1 MTEKYTRTASHDLL
15 QGLVDLGIEYLFC
28 NLGTDHAPLIE
39 EMAHWRAQGK
49 SFPQLILCPHEN
61 TAVHMAGGY
70 AVATG
75 RGQAVLVHVDA
86 GTANAAMGLHN
97 LCRTRIPVLLIAG
110 RAPATT
116 FDNVTGG
123 RDTYVHFIQE
133 PFDQASVV
141 RPYVKWEYNLAWPS
155 MAHEVISRAGAVMQ
169 SDPTGPVYLTL
180 PREVLAAPVDAES
193 LGAYGHQNHLP
204 VKAQGADADAIQAI
218 ARQLMASENPMLVS
232 AYAGRNHEAPA
243 LIEKLAELCGMRVC
257 EFNSIYLNI
266 RRDSPYFAGYHPGA
280 FTEQADFGLM
290 VDVDVPWIPKT
301 TRVNPNAYWAQMD
314 VDAIKR
320 DIPMWGFAL
329 NARLEGDS
337 VKLLTQLIAA
347 IEQNATP
354 EFRFKA
360 QQRGQVLKAEHAKN
374 KQRAAKMAQ
383 EPGTL
388 NAINPHFLCAALGQ
402 HIHLEDVV
410 LNEAI
415 RNTMAVFEQIPRE
428 LPGSLMGLSGGGL
441 GFSAGTALGMKLAQA
456 SSNALSNAQ
465 GRVIHFVGDGSFY
478 FSNPSAVY
486 AVARQYNLPILTVL
500 LDNGGW
506 SAVKES
512 TLRMYPLG
520 EAKNT
525 NQFASD
531 LGYCTDFAAIAEAA
545 GAHGERLVDPT
556 QVSASIARCLAALD
570 AGQSA
575 LLHVRITPL

>member
-1 MTEKYTRTASHDLL
+1 MTPSSDYTRTASHDLL

-39 EMAHWRAQGK
+39 EMAHWRSQGRA
-49 SFPQLILCPHEN
+49 FPQLILCPHEN

-110 RAPATT
+110 RAPMST
-116 FDNVTGG
+116 FDNATGG

-155 MAHEVISRAGAVMQ
+155 MAHEVVSRAGAVMQ

-193 LGAYGHQNHLP
+193 IGAYGHQNHMP
-204 VKAQGADADAIQAI
+204 VKAQGADLETIQAI
-218 ARQLMASENPMLVS
+218 AVQLMASDNPMLVT

-243 LIEKLAELCGMRVC
+243 LIERLAELCGMRVC
-257 EFNSIYLNI
+257 EFNSVYLNI
-266 RRDSPYFAGYHPGA
+266 RRNSPYFAGYNPAA
-280 FTEQADFGLM
+280 FTAQADFGLM

-301 TRVNPNAYWAQMD
+301 TRVNPDAFWAQMD

-320 DIPMWGFAL
+320 DIPMWGFPL
-329 NARLEGDS
+329 NARVEGNS
-337 VKLLTQLIAA
+337 VKLLKQLISV
-347 IEQNATP
+347 IENIATP
-354 EFRFKA
+354 EFKRKA
-360 QQRGQVLKAEHAKN
+360 QERGQTFLAEQEKN
-374 KQRAAKMAQ
+374 KQRVAALAHNPGKM
-383 EPGTL
+383 
-388 NAINPHFLCAALGQ
+388 NAINPHFLCAAFGQ
-402 HIHLEDVV
+402 LLDSKDVV

-428 LPGSLMGLSGGGL
+428 VPGSLMGLSGGGL
-441 GFSAGTALGMKLAQA
+441 GFSAGTALGMKLAQ
-456 SSNALSNAQ
+456 SEN
-465 GRVIHFVGDGSFY
+465 RVIHFVGDGSFY

-525 NQFASD
+525 DQFASD
-531 LGYCTDFAAIAEAA
+531 LGYGTDFAAIAEAA
-545 GAHGERLVDPT
+545 GAHGERLADPAE
-556 QVSASIARCLAALD
+556 VKASIKRCLAALD
-570 AGQSA
+570 SGQSA

>member
-1 MTEKYTRTASHDLL
+1 MSKEYMRTASSDLL

-39 EMAHWRAQGK
+39 EMAHWREQGRA
-49 SFPQLILCPHEN
+49 FPKLILCPHEN

-110 RAPATT
+110 RAPMTT
-116 FDNVTGG
+116 FDDVTGG

-155 MAHEVISRAGAVMQ
+155 MAHEVVSRAGAVMQ

-180 PREVLAAPVDAES
+180 PREVLAAPVDAAS
-193 LGAYGHQNHLP
+193 VGAYGHQNHLP
-204 VKAQGADADAIQAI
+204 VRAQGADPSAVRAI
-218 ARQLMASENPMLVS
+218 AEQLMRSDNPMLVT
-232 AYAGRNHEAPA
+232 AYAGRNREAPA
-243 LIEKLAELCGMRVC
+243 LIEKLAVLCGMRVC
-257 EFNSIYLNI
+257 EFNTIYMNI
-266 RRDSPYFAGYHPGA
+266 RRDSPYFGGYNPAA

-301 TRVNPNAYWAQMD
+301 TRVNPNAYWAQLD

-320 DIPMWGFAL
+320 DIPMWGFPL
-329 NARLEGDS
+329 NARIEGDS
-337 VKLLTQLIAA
+337 VRLIAQLIEI
-347 IEQNATP
+347 IESSATP
-354 EFRFKA
+354 EFKTKA
-360 QQRGQVLKAEHAKN
+360 AARGLALKTAHAQNRQK
-374 KQRAAKMAQ
+374 AASLAQ
-383 EPGTL
+383 AKGVV
-388 NAINPHFLCAALGQ
+388 NAINPHYLCAMMGQ
-402 HIHLEDVV
+402 KIDLHDVV

-428 LPGSLMGLSGGGL
+428 VPGSLMGLSGGGL
-441 GFSAGTALGMKLAQA
+441 GFSAGTALGIKLAQA
-456 SSNALSNAQ
+456 DN
-465 GRVIHFVGDGSFY
+465 RVIHFVGDGSFY
-478 FSNPSAVY
+478 FSNPSSVY
-486 AVARQYNLPILTVL
+486 SVANQYGLPILTVL

-512 TLRMYPLG
+512 TLRMYPQG
-520 EAKNT
+520 EAKST

-531 LGYCTDFAAIAEAA
+531 LGYATDFAAIAEAA
-545 GAHGERLVDPT
+545 GAHGERLTDPE
-556 QVSASIARCLAALD
+556 QVEAAIERCLAALD
-570 AGQSA
+570 AGRSA

>member
-1 MTEKYTRTASHDLL
+1 MSQEYIRTASHDLL

-39 EMAHWRAQGK
+39 EMAHWREQGRA
-49 SFPQLILCPHEN
+49 FPKLILCPHEN

-110 RAPATT
+110 RAPMST
-116 FDNVTGG
+116 FDGATGG

-155 MAHEVISRAGAVMQ
+155 MAHEVVSRAGAVMQ

-180 PREVLAAPVDAES
+180 PREVLAAPVDVAS

-204 VKAQGADADAIQAI
+204 VKAQGADATAVRAI
-218 ARQLMASENPMLVS
+218 AEQLMRSENPMLVT

-243 LIEKLAELCGMRVC
+243 LIEKLAILCGMRVC
-257 EFNSIYLNI
+257 EFNTIYMNI
-266 RRDSPYFAGYHPGA
+266 RRDSPYFGGYNPAA

-301 TRVNPNAYWAQMD
+301 TRVNPNAYWAQLD

-320 DIPMWGFAL
+320 DIPMWGFPL
-329 NARLEGDS
+329 NARIEGDS
-337 VKLLTQLIAA
+337 VRLITQLIEI
-347 IEQNATP
+347 IEAHATP
-354 EFRFKA
+354 EFKTKA
-360 QQRGQVLKAEHAKN
+360 AARGLALQAVHAQN
-374 KQRAAKMAQ
+374 RHRAATLVQ
-383 EPGTL
+383 VPGVV
-388 NAINPHFLCAALGQ
+388 NAINPHYLCAAIGQ
-402 HIHLEDVV
+402 QIDLHDVV

-428 LPGSLMGLSGGGL
+428 VPGSLMGLSGGGL
-441 GFSAGTALGMKLAQA
+441 GFSAGTALGIKLAQGK
-456 SSNALSNAQ
+456 N
-465 GRVIHFVGDGSFY
+465 RVIHFVGDGSFY
-478 FSNPSAVY
+478 FSNPSSVY
-486 AVARQYNLPILTVL
+486 AVANQYGLPILTVL

-512 TLRMYPLG
+512 TLRMYPQG
-520 EAKNT
+520 EAKST
-525 NQFASD
+525 NQFASE
-531 LGYCTDFAAIAEAA
+531 LGYTTDFAAIAEAA
-545 GAHGERLVDPT
+545 GAHGESLVVPA
-556 QVSASIARCLAALD
+556 QVEAAIARCLAALD
-570 AGQSA
+570 SGRSA

>member
-1 MTEKYTRTASHDLL
+1 MTPSSNYTRTASHDLL

-39 EMAHWRAQGK
+39 EMAHWRSQGRA
-49 SFPQLILCPHEN
+49 FPQLILCPHEN

-110 RAPATT
+110 RAPMST
-116 FDNVTGG
+116 FDNATGG

-155 MAHEVISRAGAVMQ
+155 MAHEVVSRAGAVMQ

-193 LGAYGHQNHLP
+193 IGAYGHQNHMP
-204 VKAQGADADAIQAI
+204 VKAQGADLETIQAI
-218 ARQLMASENPMLVS
+218 AVQLMASDNPMLVT

-243 LIEKLAELCGMRVC
+243 LIERLAELCGMRVC

-266 RRDSPYFAGYHPGA
+266 RRNSPYFAGYNPAA
-280 FTEQADFGLM
+280 FTSQADFGLM

-301 TRVNPNAYWAQMD
+301 TRVNPDAYWAQMD

-320 DIPMWGFAL
+320 DIPMWGFPL
-329 NARLEGDS
+329 NARVEGDS
-337 VKLLTQLIAA
+337 VKLLKQLIAV
-347 IEQNATP
+347 IENIATP
-354 EFRFKA
+354 EFKRKA
-360 QQRGQVLKAEHAKN
+360 QERGQTFLAEQEKN
-374 KQRAAKMAQ
+374 KQRVAALAHD
-383 EPGTL
+383 PGKV
-388 NAINPHFLCAALGQ
+388 NAINPHFLCAAFGQ
-402 HIHLEDVV
+402 LIDSKDVV

-428 LPGSLMGLSGGGL
+428 VPGSLMGLSGGGL
-441 GFSAGTALGMKLAQA
+441 GFSAGTALGMKLAQ
-456 SSNALSNAQ
+456 SEN
-465 GRVIHFVGDGSFY
+465 RVIHFVGDGSFY

-525 NQFASD
+525 DQFASD
-531 LGYCTDFAAIAEAA
+531 LGYGTDFAAIAEAA
-545 GAHGERLVDPT
+545 GAHGERLVDPAEVT
-556 QVSASIARCLAALD
+556 ASIKRCLAALD
-570 AGQSA
+570 SGQSA

>member
-1 MTEKYTRTASHDLL
+1 MSQPYIRTASHDLL

-39 EMAHWRAQGK
+39 EMAHWREQGRA
-49 SFPQLILCPHEN
+49 FPKLILCPHEN

-110 RAPATT
+110 RAPMST
-116 FDNVTGG
+116 FDDSTGG

-155 MAHEVISRAGAVMQ
+155 MAHEVVSRAGAVMQ
-169 SDPTGPVYLTL
+169 SDPPGPVYLTL
-180 PREVLAAPVDAES
+180 PREVLAAPVDAS
-193 LGAYGHQNHLP
+193 SVGAYGHQNHLP
-204 VKAQGADADAIQAI
+204 VKAQGADAQAVRAI
-218 ARQLMASENPMLVS
+218 AEQLMRSDNPMLVT
-232 AYAGRNHEAPA
+232 AYAGRNREAPA
-243 LIEKLAELCGMRVC
+243 LIEKLAALCGMRVC
-257 EFNSIYLNI
+257 EFNTIYLNI
-266 RRDSPYFAGYHPGA
+266 RRDSPYFGGYNPAA

-301 TRVNPNAYWAQMD
+301 TRVNPNAFWAQLD

-329 NARLEGDS
+329 NARIEGDS
-337 VKLLTQLIAA
+337 VRLLTQLIEVIESSATPAFKTKAA
-347 IEQNATP
+347 ARGLALKTAHEQN
-354 EFRFKA
+354 R
-360 QQRGQVLKAEHAKN
+360 
-374 KQRAAKMAQ
+374 QRAVSLAQ
-383 EPGTL
+383 SRGVV
-388 NAINPHFLCAALGQ
+388 NAINPHYLCAAIGQ
-402 HIHLEDVV
+402 KIDLHDVV

-428 LPGSLMGLSGGGL
+428 VPGSLMGLSGGGL
-441 GFSAGTALGMKLAQA
+441 GFSAGTALGIKLAQA
-456 SSNALSNAQ
+456 Q
-465 GRVIHFVGDGSFY
+465 QRVIHFVGDGSFY
-478 FSNPSAVY
+478 FSNPSSVY
-486 AVARQYNLPILTVL
+486 AVAKQYGLPILTVL

-512 TLRMYPLG
+512 TLRMYPQG
-520 EAKNT
+520 EAKST

-531 LGYCTDFAAIAEAA
+531 LGYSTDFAAIAEAA
-545 GAHGERLVDPT
+545 GAHGERLVDPE
-556 QVSASIARCLAALD
+556 QVEAAIERCLTALD
-570 AGQSA
+570 AGKSA

>member
-1 MTEKYTRTASHDLL
+1 MSQPYTRTASNDLL

-39 EMAHWRAQGK
+39 EMAHWREQGRA
-49 SFPQLILCPHEN
+49 FPKLILCPHEN

-110 RAPATT
+110 RAPMST
-116 FDNVTGG
+116 FDGVTGG

-155 MAHEVISRAGAVMQ
+155 MAHEVVSRAGAVMQ

-180 PREVLAAPVDAES
+180 PREVLAAPVDAAS
-193 LGAYGHQNHLP
+193 VGAYGHQNHLP
-204 VKAQGADADAIQAI
+204 VKAQGADASAVRAI
-218 ARQLMASENPMLVS
+218 AEQLMRSDNPMLVT
-232 AYAGRNHEAPA
+232 AYAGRNREAPA
-243 LIEKLAELCGMRVC
+243 LIEKLAVLCGMRVC
-257 EFNSIYLNI
+257 EFNTIYMNI
-266 RRDSPYFAGYHPGA
+266 RRDSPYFAGYNPAA

-301 TRVNPNAYWAQMD
+301 TRVNPNAYWAQLD

-320 DIPMWGFAL
+320 DIPMWGFPL
-329 NARLEGDS
+329 NARIEGDS
-337 VKLLTQLIAA
+337 ARLIAQLIEI
-347 IEQNATP
+347 IESSATP
-354 EFRFKA
+354 EFKTKAAARGLAFKTAHA
-360 QQRGQVLKAEHAKN
+360 QNRQKAASLAQAK
-374 KQRAAKMAQ
+374 
-383 EPGTL
+383 GVV
-388 NAINPHFLCAALGQ
+388 NAINPHYLCAVMGQ
-402 HIHLEDVV
+402 KIDLHDVV

-428 LPGSLMGLSGGGL
+428 VPGSLMGLSGGGL
-441 GFSAGTALGMKLAQA
+441 GFSAGTALGIKLAQA
-456 SSNALSNAQ
+456 DN
-465 GRVIHFVGDGSFY
+465 RVIHFVGDGSFY
-478 FSNPSAVY
+478 FSNPSSVY
-486 AVARQYNLPILTVL
+486 AVANQYGLPILTVI

-512 TLRMYPLG
+512 TLRMYPQG
-520 EAKNT
+520 EAKST

-531 LGYCTDFAAIAEAA
+531 LGYSTDFAAIAEAA
-545 GAHGERLVDPT
+545 GAHGERLTDPE
-556 QVSASIARCLAALD
+556 QVEAAIERCLAALD
-570 AGQSA
+570 AGRSA

>member
-1 MTEKYTRTASHDLL
+1 MSKEYIRTASHDLL
-15 QGLVDLGIEYLFC
+15 QGLIDLGIEYLFC

-39 EMAHWRAQGK
+39 EMAHWREQGRA
-49 SFPQLILCPHEN
+49 FPMLILCPHEN

-110 RAPATT
+110 RAPMTT

-155 MAHEVISRAGAVMQ
+155 MAHEVVSRAGAVMQ

-180 PREVLAAPVDAES
+180 PREVLAAPVDAAS
-193 LGAYGHQNHLP
+193 VGAYGHQNNLP
-204 VKAQGADADAIQAI
+204 VKAQGADASAVRAI
-218 ARQLMASENPMLVS
+218 AEQLMRSDNPMLVT
-232 AYAGRNHEAPA
+232 AYAGRNREAPA
-243 LIEKLAELCGMRVC
+243 LIEKLAVLCGMRVC
-257 EFNSIYLNI
+257 EFNTIYMNI
-266 RRDSPYFAGYHPGA
+266 RRDSPYFGGYNPAA

-301 TRVNPNAYWAQMD
+301 TRVNPNAYWAQLD

-320 DIPMWGFAL
+320 DIPMWGFPL
-329 NARLEGDS
+329 NARIEGDS
-337 VKLLTQLIAA
+337 IRLIAQLIEI
-347 IEQNATP
+347 IESSATP
-354 EFRFKA
+354 EFKTKA
-360 QQRGQVLKAEHAKN
+360 AARGLALKTAHAQNRQK
-374 KQRAAKMAQ
+374 AASLAQ
-383 EPGTL
+383 AKGVV
-388 NAINPHFLCAALGQ
+388 NAINPHYLCAVMGQ
-402 HIHLEDVV
+402 KIDLHDVV

-428 LPGSLMGLSGGGL
+428 EPGSLMGLSGGGL
-441 GFSAGTALGMKLAQA
+441 GFSAGTALGIKLAQA
-456 SSNALSNAQ
+456 KN
-465 GRVIHFVGDGSFY
+465 RVIHFVGDGSFY
-478 FSNPSAVY
+478 FSNPSSVY
-486 AVARQYNLPILTVL
+486 AVANQYGLPILTVL

-512 TLRMYPLG
+512 TLRMYPQG
-520 EAKNT
+520 EAKST

-531 LGYCTDFAAIAEAA
+531 LGYSTDFAAIAEAA
-545 GAHGERLVDPT
+545 GAHGERLTDPE
-556 QVSASIARCLAALD
+556 QVEAAVERSLAALD
-570 AGQSA
+570 AGRSV

>member
-1 MTEKYTRTASHDLL
+1 MTPSSDYTRTASHDLL

-39 EMAHWRAQGK
+39 EMAHWRSQGRA
-49 SFPQLILCPHEN
+49 FPQLILCPHEN

-110 RAPATT
+110 RAPMST
-116 FDNVTGG
+116 FDNATGG

-155 MAHEVISRAGAVMQ
+155 MAHEVVSRAGAVMQ

-180 PREVLAAPVDAES
+180 PREVLAAPVDVES
-193 LGAYGHQNHLP
+193 IGAYGHQNHMP
-204 VKAQGADADAIQAI
+204 VKAQGADLETIQAI
-218 ARQLMASENPMLVS
+218 AVQLMASDNPMLVT

-243 LIEKLAELCGMRVC
+243 LIERLAELCGMRVC

-266 RRDSPYFAGYHPGA
+266 RRNSPYFAGYNPAA
-280 FTEQADFGLM
+280 FTSQADFGLM

-301 TRVNPNAYWAQMD
+301 TRVNPDAYWAQMD

-320 DIPMWGFAL
+320 DIPMWGFPL
-329 NARLEGDS
+329 NARVEGDS
-337 VKLLTQLIAA
+337 VKLLKQLIAV
-347 IEQNATP
+347 IENIATP
-354 EFRFKA
+354 EFKRKA
-360 QQRGQVLKAEHAKN
+360 QERGQTFLAEQEKN
-374 KQRAAKMAQ
+374 KQRVAALAHD
-383 EPGTL
+383 PGKV
-388 NAINPHFLCAALGQ
+388 NAINPHFLCAAFGQ
-402 HIHLEDVV
+402 LIDSKDVV

-428 LPGSLMGLSGGGL
+428 VPGSLMGLSGGGL
-441 GFSAGTALGMKLAQA
+441 GFSAGTALGMKLAQ
-456 SSNALSNAQ
+456 SEN
-465 GRVIHFVGDGSFY
+465 RVIHFVGDGSFY

-525 NQFASD
+525 DQFASD
-531 LGYCTDFAAIAEAA
+531 LGYGTDFAAIAEAA
-545 GAHGERLVDPT
+545 GAHGERLVDPAEVT
-556 QVSASIARCLAALD
+556 ASIKRCLAALD
-570 AGQSA
+570 SGQSA

>member
-1 MTEKYTRTASHDLL
+1 MSKEYMRTASSDLL

-39 EMAHWRAQGK
+39 EMAHWREQGRA
-49 SFPQLILCPHEN
+49 FPKLILCPHEN

-110 RAPATT
+110 RAPMTT
-116 FDNVTGG
+116 FDDVTGG

-155 MAHEVISRAGAVMQ
+155 MAHEVVSRAGAVMQ

-180 PREVLAAPVDAES
+180 PREVLAAPVDAAS
-193 LGAYGHQNHLP
+193 VGAYGHQNHLP
-204 VKAQGADADAIQAI
+204 VRAQGADPSAVRAI
-218 ARQLMASENPMLVS
+218 AEQLMRSDNPMLVT
-232 AYAGRNHEAPA
+232 AYAGRNREAPA
-243 LIEKLAELCGMRVC
+243 LIEKLAVLCGMRVC
-257 EFNSIYLNI
+257 EFNTIYMNI
-266 RRDSPYFAGYHPGA
+266 RRDSPYFAGYNPAA

-301 TRVNPNAYWAQMD
+301 TRVNPNAYWAQLD

-320 DIPMWGFAL
+320 DIPMWGFPL
-329 NARLEGDS
+329 NARIEGDS
-337 VKLLTQLIAA
+337 VRLITQLIEI
-347 IEQNATP
+347 IESSATP
-354 EFRFKA
+354 EFKTKA
-360 QQRGQVLKAEHAKN
+360 AARSLALKTAHAQNRQK
-374 KQRAAKMAQ
+374 AASLAQ
-383 EPGTL
+383 AKGVV
-388 NAINPHFLCAALGQ
+388 NAINPHYLCAVMGQ
-402 HIHLEDVV
+402 KIDLHDVV

-428 LPGSLMGLSGGGL
+428 VPGSLMGLSGGGL
-441 GFSAGTALGMKLAQA
+441 GFSAGTALGIKLAQA
-456 SSNALSNAQ
+456 DN
-465 GRVIHFVGDGSFY
+465 RVIHFVGDGSFY
-478 FSNPSAVY
+478 FSNPSSVY
-486 AVARQYNLPILTVL
+486 AVANQYDLPILTVL

-512 TLRMYPLG
+512 TLRMYPQG
-520 EAKNT
+520 EAKST

-531 LGYCTDFAAIAEAA
+531 LGYATDFAAIAEAA
-545 GAHGERLVDPT
+545 GAHGERLTDPE
-556 QVSASIARCLAALD
+556 QVEAAIERCLAALD
-570 AGQSA
+570 AGRSA

>member
-1 MTEKYTRTASHDLL
+1 MSQEYIRTASHDLL

-39 EMAHWRAQGK
+39 EMAHWREQGRA
-49 SFPQLILCPHEN
+49 FPKLILCPHEN

-110 RAPATT
+110 RAPMST
-116 FDNVTGG
+116 FDDATGG

-155 MAHEVISRAGAVMQ
+155 MAHEVVSRAGAVMQ

-180 PREVLAAPVDAES
+180 PREVLAAPVDAAS
-193 LGAYGHQNHLP
+193 LGAFGHQNHLP
-204 VKAQGADADAIQAI
+204 VKAQGADASAVRAI
-218 ARQLMASENPMLVS
+218 AEQLMRSENPMLVT
-232 AYAGRNHEAPA
+232 AYAGRNHKAPA
-243 LIEKLAELCGMRVC
+243 LIEKLAMLCGMRVC
-257 EFNSIYLNI
+257 EFNTIYMNI
-266 RRDSPYFAGYHPGA
+266 RRESPYFGGYNPAA

-301 TRVNPNAYWAQMD
+301 TRVNPNAYWAQLD

-320 DIPMWGFAL
+320 DIPMWGFPL
-329 NARLEGDS
+329 NARIEGDS
-337 VKLLTQLIAA
+337 VLLIAQLIDI
-347 IEQNATP
+347 IEASATP
-354 EFRFKA
+354 EFKTKA
-360 QQRGQVLKAEHAKN
+360 AARGLALQTAHAQN
-374 KQRAAKMAQ
+374 RHRAASLAQ
-383 EPGTL
+383 VRGVV
-388 NAINPHFLCAALGQ
+388 NAINPHYLCAAIGR
-402 HIHLEDVV
+402 HIRLQDMV

-428 LPGSLMGLSGGGL
+428 VPGSLMGLSGGGL
-441 GFSAGTALGMKLAQA
+441 GFSAGTALGIKLAQA
-456 SSNALSNAQ
+456 DN
-465 GRVIHFVGDGSFY
+465 RVIHFVGDGSFY
-478 FSNPSAVY
+478 FSNPSSVY
-486 AVARQYNLPILTVL
+486 AVASQYGLPILTVL

-512 TLRMYPLG
+512 TLRMYPQG
-520 EAKNT
+520 QAKDT

-531 LGYCTDFAAIAEAA
+531 LGYSTDFAAIAEAA
-545 GAHGERLVDPT
+545 GAHGERLVDPA
-556 QVSASIARCLAALD
+556 QAEAAIARCLAALD
-570 AGQSA
+570 AGRSA

>member
-1 MTEKYTRTASHDLL
+1 MSQTYIRTASNDLL

-39 EMAHWRAQGK
+39 EMAHWREQGRV
-49 SFPQLILCPHEN
+49 FPKLILCPHEN

-110 RAPATT
+110 RAPMST
-116 FDNVTGG
+116 FDGATGG

-155 MAHEVISRAGAVMQ
+155 MAHEVVSRAGAVMQ

-180 PREVLAAPVDAES
+180 PREVLAAPVDAAS
-193 LGAYGHQNHLP
+193 VGAYGHQNHLP
-204 VKAQGADADAIQAI
+204 VKAQGADASAVRAI
-218 ARQLMASENPMLVS
+218 AEQLMRSDNSMLVT
-232 AYAGRNHEAPA
+232 AYAGRNREAPA
-243 LIEKLAELCGMRVC
+243 LIEKLAVLCGMRVC
-257 EFNSIYLNI
+257 EFNTIYMNI
-266 RRDSPYFAGYHPGA
+266 RRDSPYFAGYNPAA

-301 TRVNPNAYWAQMD
+301 TRVNPNAYWAQLD

-320 DIPMWGFAL
+320 DIPMWGFPL
-329 NARLEGDS
+329 NARIEGDS
-337 VKLLTQLIAA
+337 VRLIAQLIEI
-347 IEQNATP
+347 IESSATP
-354 EFRFKA
+354 EFKTKAAARGLAFKTAHA
-360 QQRGQVLKAEHAKN
+360 QNRQKAASLAQAK
-374 KQRAAKMAQ
+374 
-383 EPGTL
+383 GVV
-388 NAINPHFLCAALGQ
+388 NAINPHYLCAVMGQ
-402 HIHLEDVV
+402 KIDLHDVV

-428 LPGSLMGLSGGGL
+428 VPGSLMGLSGGGL
-441 GFSAGTALGMKLAQA
+441 GFSAGTALGIKLAQ
-456 SSNALSNAQ
+456 SDN
-465 GRVIHFVGDGSFY
+465 RVIHFVGDGSFY
-478 FSNPSAVY
+478 FSNPSSVY
-486 AVARQYNLPILTVL
+486 AVANQYGLPILTVL

-512 TLRMYPLG
+512 TLRMYPQG
-520 EAKNT
+520 EAKST

-531 LGYCTDFAAIAEAA
+531 LGYSTDFAAIAEAA
-545 GAHGERLVDPT
+545 GAHGERLTDPE
-556 QVSASIARCLAALD
+556 QVEAAIERCLAALD
-570 AGQSA
+570 AGRSA

>member
-1 MTEKYTRTASHDLL
+1 MSKEYMRTASSDLL

-39 EMAHWRAQGK
+39 EMAHWREQGRA
-49 SFPQLILCPHEN
+49 FPKLILCPHEN

-110 RAPATT
+110 RAPMTT
-116 FDNVTGG
+116 FDDVTGG

-155 MAHEVISRAGAVMQ
+155 MAHEVVSRAGAVMQ

-180 PREVLAAPVDAES
+180 PREVLAAPVDAAS
-193 LGAYGHQNHLP
+193 VGAYGHQNHLP
-204 VKAQGADADAIQAI
+204 VRAQGADPIAVRAI
-218 ARQLMASENPMLVS
+218 AEQLMRSDNPMLVT
-232 AYAGRNHEAPA
+232 AYAGRNREAPA
-243 LIEKLAELCGMRVC
+243 LIEKLAVLCGIRVC
-257 EFNSIYLNI
+257 EFNTIYMNI
-266 RRDSPYFAGYHPGA
+266 RRDSPYFAGYNPAA

-301 TRVNPNAYWAQMD
+301 TRVNPNAYWAQLD

-320 DIPMWGFAL
+320 DIPMWGFPL
-329 NARLEGDS
+329 NARIEGDS
-337 VKLLTQLIAA
+337 VRLIKQLIEI
-347 IEQNATP
+347 IESSATP
-354 EFRFKA
+354 EFKSKA
-360 QQRGQVLKAEHAKN
+360 AARSLALKTAHAQNRQK
-374 KQRAAKMAQ
+374 AASLAQ
-383 EPGTL
+383 AKGVV
-388 NAINPHFLCAALGQ
+388 NAINPHYLCAVMGQ
-402 HIHLEDVV
+402 KIDLHDVV

-428 LPGSLMGLSGGGL
+428 VPGSLMGLSGGGL
-441 GFSAGTALGMKLAQA
+441 GFSAGTALGIKLAQA
-456 SSNALSNAQ
+456 DN
-465 GRVIHFVGDGSFY
+465 RVIHFVGDGSFY
-478 FSNPSAVY
+478 FSNPSSVY
-486 AVARQYNLPILTVL
+486 SVANQYGLPILTVL

-512 TLRMYPLG
+512 TLRMYPQG
-520 EAKNT
+520 EAKST

-531 LGYCTDFAAIAEAA
+531 LGYATDFAAIAEAA
-545 GAHGERLVDPT
+545 GAHGERLTDPE
-556 QVSASIARCLAALD
+556 QVEAAIERCLAALD
-570 AGQSA
+570 AGRSA

>member
-1 MTEKYTRTASHDLL
+1 MSQQYIRTAANDLL

-39 EMAHWRAQGK
+39 EMAHWREQGRA
-49 SFPQLILCPHEN
+49 FPKLILCPHEN

-110 RAPATT
+110 RAPMST
-116 FDNVTGG
+116 FDDATGG

-155 MAHEVISRAGAVMQ
+155 MAHEVVSRAGAVMQ

-180 PREVLAAPVDAES
+180 PREVLAAPVDAAS
-193 LGAYGHQNHLP
+193 LGAFGHQNHLP
-204 VKAQGADADAIQAI
+204 VKAQGADPSAVRAI
-218 ARQLMASENPMLVS
+218 AEQLMRSDNPMLVT
-232 AYAGRNHEAPA
+232 AYAGRNREAPA
-243 LIEKLAELCGMRVC
+243 LIEKLAVLCGMRVC
-257 EFNSIYLNI
+257 EFNTIYMNI
-266 RRDSPYFAGYHPGA
+266 RRDSPYFAGYNPAA

-301 TRVNPNAYWAQMD
+301 TRVNPNAYWAQLD

-320 DIPMWGFAL
+320 DIPMWGFPL
-329 NARLEGDS
+329 NARIEGDS
-337 VKLLTQLIAA
+337 ARLIAQLIEI
-347 IEQNATP
+347 IESSATP
-354 EFRFKA
+354 EFKTKAAARGLAFKTAHA
-360 QQRGQVLKAEHAKN
+360 QNRQKAASLAQAK
-374 KQRAAKMAQ
+374 
-383 EPGTL
+383 GVV
-388 NAINPHFLCAALGQ
+388 NAINPHYLCAVMGQ
-402 HIHLEDVV
+402 KIDLHDVV

-428 LPGSLMGLSGGGL
+428 VPGSLMGLSGGGL
-441 GFSAGTALGMKLAQA
+441 GFSAGTALGIKLAQ
-456 SSNALSNAQ
+456 SDN
-465 GRVIHFVGDGSFY
+465 RVIHFVGDGSFY
-478 FSNPSAVY
+478 FSNPSSVY
-486 AVARQYNLPILTVL
+486 AVANQYGLPILTVL

-512 TLRMYPLG
+512 TLRMYPQG
-520 EAKNT
+520 EAKST

-531 LGYCTDFAAIAEAA
+531 LGYSTDFAAIAEAA
-545 GAHGERLVDPT
+545 GAHGERLTDPE
-556 QVSASIARCLAALD
+556 QVEAAIERCLAALD
-570 AGQSA
+570 AGRSA

>member
-1 MTEKYTRTASHDLL
+1 MSENYTRTASHDLL

-39 EMAHWRAQGK
+39 EMAHWREQGRA
-49 SFPQLILCPHEN
+49 FPKLILCPHEN

-110 RAPATT
+110 RAPMST
-116 FDNVTGG
+116 FDSATGG

-180 PREVLAAPVDAES
+180 PREVLAAPVDAQS
-193 LGAYGHQNHLP
+193 IGAYGHQNHLP
-204 VKAQGADADAIQAI
+204 VKAQGADANAI
-218 ARQLMASENPMLVS
+218 AQIAAKLMASENPMLVT
-232 AYAGRNHEAPA
+232 AYAGRNHAAPA
-243 LIEKLAELCGMRVC
+243 LIEKLAMLCGMRVC

-266 RRDSPYFAGYHPGA
+266 RRNSPFFAGYNPAA

-290 VDVDVPWIPKT
+290 IDVDVPWIPKT
-301 TRVNPNAYWAQMD
+301 TRVNPNAYWAQLD

-320 DIPMWGFAL
+320 DIPMWGFPL
-329 NARLEGDS
+329 NARIEGDS
-337 VKLLTQLIAA
+337 VRLLTQLIEC
-347 IEQNATP
+347 IEQTATP
-354 EFRFKA
+354 AFKA
-360 QQRGQVLKAEHAKN
+360 MASQRSLIIQAEHEKN
-374 KQRAAKMAQ
+374 QQKAAAMAQ
-383 EPGTL
+383 EPGKV
-388 NAINPHFLCAALGQ
+388 NAINPHFLCAAIGRQ
-402 HIHLEDVV
+402 IRSEDVV

-428 LPGSLMGLSGGGL
+428 MPGTLMGLSGGGL
-441 GFSAGTALGMKLAQA
+441 GFSAGTALGIKLAQTQ
-456 SSNALSNAQ
+456 S
-465 GRVIHFVGDGSFY
+465 RVIHFVGDGSFY
-478 FSNPSAVY
+478 FSNPSSVY
-486 AVARQYNLPILTVL
+486 AVAHQYDLPILTVL

-512 TLRMYPLG
+512 TLRMYPKG
-520 EAKNT
+520 EAKST

-531 LGYCTDFAAIAEAA
+531 LGYGTDFAAIAEAA
-545 GAHGERLVDPT
+545 GAHGERLVDPSQT
-556 QVSASIARCLAALD
+556 EAAIARCLAALD

>member
-1 MTEKYTRTASHDLL
+1 MSENYTRTASRDLL

-39 EMAHWRAQGK
+39 EMAHWREQGRE
-49 SFPQLILCPHEN
+49 FPKVILCPHEN

-110 RAPATT
+110 RAPMST
-116 FDNVTGG
+116 FDSATGG

-180 PREVLAAPVDAES
+180 PREVLAAPVDAQS
-193 LGAYGHQNHLP
+193 MGAYGQQNHLP
-204 VKAQGADADAIQAI
+204 VKAQGADTAAIEQI
-218 ARQLMASENPMLVS
+218 AAKLMAAENPMLVT
-232 AYAGRNHEAPA
+232 AYAGRNHAAPA
-243 LIEKLAELCGMRVC
+243 LIEKLASLCGMRVC

-266 RRDSPYFAGYHPGA
+266 RRNSPFFAGYNPAA

-290 VDVDVPWIPKT
+290 LDVDVPWIPKT
-301 TRVNPNAYWAQMD
+301 TRVNPKAYWAQMD

-320 DIPMWGFAL
+320 DIPMWGFPL
-329 NARLEGDS
+329 NARIEGDS
-337 VKLLTQLIAA
+337 VRLLTQLIDL
-347 IEQNATP
+347 IEQTATP
-354 EFRFKA
+354 AFKA
-360 QQRGQVLKAEHAKN
+360 KANQRSLLIKAEHEKN
-374 KQRAAKMAQ
+374 QQRAAAVAK
-383 EPGTL
+383 EPGKL
-388 NAINPHFLCAALGQ
+388 NAINPHFLCGAIGQ
-402 HIHLEDVV
+402 QIRSEDVV

-428 LPGSLMGLSGGGL
+428 LPGTLMGLSGGGL
-441 GFSAGTALGMKLAQA
+441 GFSAGTALGIKLAQA
-456 SSNALSNAQ
+456 QS
-465 GRVIHFVGDGSFY
+465 RVIHFVGDGSFY
-478 FSNPSAVY
+478 FSNPSSVY

-512 TLRMYPLG
+512 TLRMYPQG
-520 EAKNT
+520 EAKSS

-531 LGYCTDFAAIAEAA
+531 LGYGTDFAAIAEAA
-545 GAHGERLVDPT
+545 GAHGERLVDPSQT
-556 QVSASIARCLAALD
+556 DAAIARCLAALD

>member
-1 MTEKYTRTASHDLL
+1 MSQEYIRTASHDLL

-39 EMAHWRAQGK
+39 EMAHWREQGRA
-49 SFPQLILCPHEN
+49 FPKLILCPHEN

-110 RAPATT
+110 RAPMST
-116 FDNVTGG
+116 FDGATGG

-155 MAHEVISRAGAVMQ
+155 MAHEVVSRAGAVMQ

-180 PREVLAAPVDAES
+180 PREVLAAPVDVAS

-204 VKAQGADADAIQAI
+204 VKAQGADATAVRAI
-218 ARQLMASENPMLVS
+218 AEQLMRSENPMLVT

-243 LIEKLAELCGMRVC
+243 LIEKLAILCGMRVC
-257 EFNSIYLNI
+257 EFNTIYMNI
-266 RRDSPYFAGYHPGA
+266 RRDSPYFGGYNPAA

-301 TRVNPNAYWAQMD
+301 TRVNPNAYWAQLD

-320 DIPMWGFAL
+320 DIPMWGFPL
-329 NARLEGDS
+329 NARIEGDS
-337 VKLLTQLIAA
+337 VRLITQLIEI
-347 IEQNATP
+347 IEAHATP
-354 EFRFKA
+354 EFKTKA
-360 QQRGQVLKAEHAKN
+360 AARGLALQAVHAQN
-374 KQRAAKMAQ
+374 RHRAATLAQ
-383 EPGTL
+383 VPGVV
-388 NAINPHFLCAALGQ
+388 NAINPHYLCAAIGQ
-402 HIHLEDVV
+402 QIDLHDVV

-428 LPGSLMGLSGGGL
+428 VPGSLMGLSGGGL
-441 GFSAGTALGMKLAQA
+441 GFSAGTALGIKLAQGK
-456 SSNALSNAQ
+456 N
-465 GRVIHFVGDGSFY
+465 RVIHFVGDGSFY
-478 FSNPSAVY
+478 FSNPSSVY
-486 AVARQYNLPILTVL
+486 AVANQYGLPILTVL

-512 TLRMYPLG
+512 TLRMYPQG
-520 EAKNT
+520 EAKST
-525 NQFASD
+525 NQFASE
-531 LGYCTDFAAIAEAA
+531 LGYTTDFAAIAEAA
-545 GAHGERLVDPT
+545 GAHGESLVVPA
-556 QVSASIARCLAALD
+556 QVEAAIARCLAALD
-570 AGQSA
+570 SGRSA

>member
-1 MTEKYTRTASHDLL
+1 MSENYTRTASHDLL

-39 EMAHWRAQGK
+39 EMAHWREQGRA
-49 SFPQLILCPHEN
+49 FPKLILCPHEN

-110 RAPATT
+110 RAPMST
-116 FDNVTGG
+116 FDSATGG

-180 PREVLAAPVDAES
+180 PREVLAAPVDAQS
-193 LGAYGHQNHLP
+193 IGAYGHQNHLP
-204 VKAQGADADAIQAI
+204 VKAQGADANAI
-218 ARQLMASENPMLVS
+218 AQIAAKLMASENPMLVT
-232 AYAGRNHEAPA
+232 AYAGRNHAAPA
-243 LIEKLAELCGMRVC
+243 LIEKLAMLCGMRVC

-266 RRDSPYFAGYHPGA
+266 RRNSPFFAGYNPAA

-301 TRVNPNAYWAQMD
+301 TRVNPNAYWAQLD

-320 DIPMWGFAL
+320 DIPMWGFPL
-329 NARLEGDS
+329 NARIEGDS
-337 VKLLTQLIAA
+337 VRLLTQLIEC
-347 IEQNATP
+347 IEQTATP
-354 EFRFKA
+354 AFKA
-360 QQRGQVLKAEHAKN
+360 MASQRSLIIQAEHEKN
-374 KQRAAKMAQ
+374 QQRAATMAQ
-383 EPGTL
+383 DPGKV
-388 NAINPHFLCAALGQ
+388 NAINPHFLCAAIGRQ
-402 HIHLEDVV
+402 IRSEDVV

-428 LPGSLMGLSGGGL
+428 IPGTLMGLSGGGL
-441 GFSAGTALGMKLAQA
+441 GFSAGTALGIKLAQTQ
-456 SSNALSNAQ
+456 S
-465 GRVIHFVGDGSFY
+465 RVVHFVGDGSFY
-478 FSNPSAVY
+478 FSNPSSVY
-486 AVARQYNLPILTVL
+486 AVAHQYDLPIMTVL

-512 TLRMYPLG
+512 TLRMYPQG
-520 EAKNT
+520 EAKST

-531 LGYCTDFAAIAEAA
+531 LGYGTDFAAIAEAA
-545 GAHGERLVDPT
+545 GAHGERLVDPSQT
-556 QVSASIARCLAALD
+556 MAAIARCLAALD

>member
-1 MTEKYTRTASHDLL
+1 MSENYTRTASHDLL

-39 EMAHWRAQGK
+39 EMAHWREQGRA
-49 SFPQLILCPHEN
+49 FPKVILCPHEN

-110 RAPATT
+110 RAPMST
-116 FDNVTGG
+116 FDSATGG

-180 PREVLAAPVDAES
+180 PREVLAAPVDAQS
-193 LGAYGHQNHLP
+193 MGAYGQQNHLP
-204 VKAQGADADAIQAI
+204 VKAQGADTAAIEQI
-218 ARQLMASENPMLVS
+218 AAKLMAAENPMLVT
-232 AYAGRNHEAPA
+232 AYAGRNHAAPA
-243 LIEKLAELCGMRVC
+243 LIEKLASLCGMRVC
-257 EFNSIYLNI
+257 EFNSIYMNI
-266 RRDSPYFAGYHPGA
+266 RRNSPFFAGYNPAA

-290 VDVDVPWIPKT
+290 LDVDVPWIPKT
-301 TRVNPNAYWAQMD
+301 TRVNPKAYWAQMD

-320 DIPMWGFAL
+320 DIPMWGFPL
-329 NARLEGDS
+329 HARIEGDS
-337 VKLLTQLIAA
+337 VRLLTQLIDL
-347 IEQNATP
+347 IEQTATP
-354 EFRFKA
+354 AFKA
-360 QQRGQVLKAEHAKN
+360 KANQRSLLIKADHEKN
-374 KQRAAKMAQ
+374 QQRAAAMAK
-383 EPGTL
+383 EPGKL
-388 NAINPHFLCAALGQ
+388 NAINPHFLCAAIGQ
-402 HIHLEDVV
+402 KIRSEDVV

-428 LPGSLMGLSGGGL
+428 LPGTLMGLSGGGL
-441 GFSAGTALGMKLAQA
+441 GFSAGTALGIKLAQA
-456 SSNALSNAQ
+456 QS
-465 GRVIHFVGDGSFY
+465 RVIHFVGDGSFY
-478 FSNPSAVY
+478 FSNPSSVY

-512 TLRMYPLG
+512 TLRMYPQG
-520 EAKNT
+520 EAKST

-531 LGYCTDFAAIAEAA
+531 LGYGTDFAAIAEAA
-545 GAHGERLVDPT
+545 GAHGERLVDPSQT
-556 QVSASIARCLAALD
+556 DAAIARCLAALD

>member
-1 MTEKYTRTASHDLL
+1 MSKEYMRTASSDLL

-39 EMAHWRAQGK
+39 EMAHWREQGRA
-49 SFPQLILCPHEN
+49 FPKLILCPHEN

-110 RAPATT
+110 RAPMTT
-116 FDNVTGG
+116 FDDVTGG

-155 MAHEVISRAGAVMQ
+155 MAHEVVSRAGAVMQ

-180 PREVLAAPVDAES
+180 PREVLAAPVDAAS
-193 LGAYGHQNHLP
+193 VGAYGHQNHLP
-204 VKAQGADADAIQAI
+204 VRAQGADPSAVRAI
-218 ARQLMASENPMLVS
+218 AEQLMRSDNPMLVT
-232 AYAGRNHEAPA
+232 AYAGRNREAPA
-243 LIEKLAELCGMRVC
+243 LIEKLAILCGMRVC
-257 EFNSIYLNI
+257 EFNTIYMNI
-266 RRDSPYFAGYHPGA
+266 RRDSPYFAGYNPAA

-301 TRVNPNAYWAQMD
+301 TRVNPNAYWAQLD

-320 DIPMWGFAL
+320 DIPMWGFPL
-329 NARLEGDS
+329 NARIEGDS
-337 VKLLTQLIAA
+337 VRLIAQLIEI
-347 IEQNATP
+347 IESSATP
-354 EFRFKA
+354 EFKTKA
-360 QQRGQVLKAEHAKN
+360 AARGLTLKTAHAQNRQK
-374 KQRAAKMAQ
+374 AASLAQ
-383 EPGTL
+383 ARGVV
-388 NAINPHFLCAALGQ
+388 NAINPHYLCAVMGQ
-402 HIHLEDVV
+402 KIDLHDVV

-428 LPGSLMGLSGGGL
+428 VPGSLMGLSGGGL
-441 GFSAGTALGMKLAQA
+441 GFSAGTALGIKLAQA
-456 SSNALSNAQ
+456 KN
-465 GRVIHFVGDGSFY
+465 RVIHFVGDGSFY
-478 FSNPSAVY
+478 FSNPSSVY
-486 AVARQYNLPILTVL
+486 AVANQYGLPILTVL

-512 TLRMYPLG
+512 TLRMYPQG
-520 EAKNT
+520 EAKST

-531 LGYCTDFAAIAEAA
+531 LGYATDFAAIAEAA
-545 GAHGERLVDPT
+545 GAHGERLTDPE
-556 QVSASIARCLAALD
+556 QVEAAIERCLAALD
-570 AGQSA
+570 AGRSA

>member
-1 MTEKYTRTASHDLL
+1 MSKEYIRTASHDLL

-39 EMAHWRAQGK
+39 EMAHWREQGRA
-49 SFPQLILCPHEN
+49 FPKLILCPHEN

-110 RAPATT
+110 RAPMTT
-116 FDNVTGG
+116 FDNITGG

-155 MAHEVISRAGAVMQ
+155 MAHEVVSRAGAVMQ

-180 PREVLAAPVDAES
+180 PREVLAAPVDAAS
-193 LGAYGHQNHLP
+193 VGAYGHQNHLP
-204 VKAQGADADAIQAI
+204 VRAQGADPSAVRAI
-218 ARQLMASENPMLVS
+218 AEQLMRSDNPMLVT
-232 AYAGRNHEAPA
+232 AYAGRNREAPA
-243 LIEKLAELCGMRVC
+243 LIEKLAVLCGMRVC
-257 EFNSIYLNI
+257 EFNTIYMNI
-266 RRDSPYFAGYHPGA
+266 RRDSPYFGGYNPAA

-301 TRVNPNAYWAQMD
+301 TRVNPNAYWAQLD

-320 DIPMWGFAL
+320 DIPMWGFPL
-329 NARLEGDS
+329 NARIEGDS
-337 VKLLTQLIAA
+337 VRLIAQLIEIIESSATSEFKTKAA
-347 IEQNATP
+347 ARGLALKTAHAQN
-354 EFRFKA
+354 RQKA
-360 QQRGQVLKAEHAKN
+360 ASLAQAK
-374 KQRAAKMAQ
+374 
-383 EPGTL
+383 GVV
-388 NAINPHFLCAALGQ
+388 NAINPHYLCAMMGQ
-402 HIHLEDVV
+402 KIDLHDVV

-428 LPGSLMGLSGGGL
+428 VPGSLMGLSGGGL
-441 GFSAGTALGMKLAQA
+441 GFSAGTALGIKLAQA
-456 SSNALSNAQ
+456 KN
-465 GRVIHFVGDGSFY
+465 RVIHFVGDGSFY
-478 FSNPSAVY
+478 FSNPSSVY
-486 AVARQYNLPILTVL
+486 AVANQYGLPILTVL

-512 TLRMYPLG
+512 TLRMYPQG
-520 EAKNT
+520 EAKST

-531 LGYCTDFAAIAEAA
+531 LGYSTDFAAIAEAA
-545 GAHGERLVDPT
+545 GAHGERLTDPE
-556 QVSASIARCLAALD
+556 QVEAAVERCLAALD
-570 AGQSA
+570 AGRSA

>member
-1 MTEKYTRTASHDLL
+1 MSQPYIRTASNDLL

-39 EMAHWRAQGK
+39 EMAHWREQGRA
-49 SFPQLILCPHEN
+49 FPKLILCPHEN

-110 RAPATT
+110 RAPMST
-116 FDNVTGG
+116 FDDATGG

-155 MAHEVISRAGAVMQ
+155 MAHEVVSRAGAVMQ

-180 PREVLAAPVDAES
+180 PREVLAAPVDAAS
-193 LGAYGHQNHLP
+193 VGAYGHQNHLP
-204 VKAQGADADAIQAI
+204 VKAQGADASAVRAI
-218 ARQLMASENPMLVS
+218 AEQLMRSDNPMLVT
-232 AYAGRNHEAPA
+232 AYAGRNREAPA
-243 LIEKLAELCGMRVC
+243 LIEKLAVLCGMRVC
-257 EFNSIYLNI
+257 EFNTIYMNI
-266 RRDSPYFAGYHPGA
+266 RRDSPYFAGYNPAA

-301 TRVNPNAYWAQMD
+301 TRVNPNAYWAQLD

-320 DIPMWGFAL
+320 DIPMWGFPL
-329 NARLEGDS
+329 NARIEGDS
-337 VKLLTQLIAA
+337 VRLIAQLIEI
-347 IEQNATP
+347 IESSATP
-354 EFRFKA
+354 EFKTKAAARGLAFKTAHA
-360 QQRGQVLKAEHAKN
+360 QNRQKAASLAQAK
-374 KQRAAKMAQ
+374 
-383 EPGTL
+383 GVV
-388 NAINPHFLCAALGQ
+388 NAINPHYLCAVMGQ
-402 HIHLEDVV
+402 KIDLHDVV

-428 LPGSLMGLSGGGL
+428 VPGSLMGLSGGGL
-441 GFSAGTALGMKLAQA
+441 GFSAGTALGIKLAQA
-456 SSNALSNAQ
+456 DN
-465 GRVIHFVGDGSFY
+465 RVIHFVGDGSFY
-478 FSNPSAVY
+478 FSNPSSVY
-486 AVARQYNLPILTVL
+486 AVANQYGLPILTVL

-512 TLRMYPLG
+512 TLRMYPQG
-520 EAKNT
+520 EAKST

-531 LGYCTDFAAIAEAA
+531 LGYSTDFAAIAEAA
-545 GAHGERLVDPT
+545 GAHGERLTDPE
-556 QVSASIARCLAALD
+556 QVEAAIERCLAALD
-570 AGQSA
+570 AGRSA

>member
-1 MTEKYTRTASHDLL
+1 MSQPYIRTASHDLL

-39 EMAHWRAQGK
+39 EMAHWREQGRA
-49 SFPQLILCPHEN
+49 FPKLILCPHEN

-110 RAPATT
+110 RAPMST
-116 FDNVTGG
+116 FDGVTGG

-155 MAHEVISRAGAVMQ
+155 MAHEVVSRAGAVMQ

-180 PREVLAAPVDAES
+180 PREVLAAPVDAAS
-193 LGAYGHQNHLP
+193 VGAYGHQNHLP
-204 VKAQGADADAIQAI
+204 VKAQGADASAVRAI
-218 ARQLMASENPMLVS
+218 AEQLMRSDNPMLVT
-232 AYAGRNHEAPA
+232 AYAGRNREAPA
-243 LIEKLAELCGMRVC
+243 LIEKLAVLCGMRVC
-257 EFNSIYLNI
+257 EFNTIYMNI
-266 RRDSPYFAGYHPGA
+266 RRDSPYFAGYNPAA

-301 TRVNPNAYWAQMD
+301 TRVNPNAYWAQLD

-320 DIPMWGFAL
+320 DIPMWGFPL
-329 NARLEGDS
+329 NARIEGDS
-337 VKLLTQLIAA
+337 VRLIVQLIEI
-347 IEQNATP
+347 IESSATP
-354 EFRFKA
+354 EFKTKAAARGLAFKTAHA
-360 QQRGQVLKAEHAKN
+360 QN
-374 KQRAAKMAQ
+374 KQKAASLAQ
-383 EPGTL
+383 AKGVV
-388 NAINPHFLCAALGQ
+388 NAINPHYLCAVMGQ
-402 HIHLEDVV
+402 KIEMHDVV

-428 LPGSLMGLSGGGL
+428 VPGSLMGLSGGGL
-441 GFSAGTALGMKLAQA
+441 GFSAGTALGIKLAQA
-456 SSNALSNAQ
+456 DN
-465 GRVIHFVGDGSFY
+465 RVIHFVGDGSFY
-478 FSNPSAVY
+478 FSNPSSVY
-486 AVARQYNLPILTVL
+486 AVANQYGLPILTVI

-512 TLRMYPLG
+512 TLRMYPQG
-520 EAKNT
+520 EAKST

-531 LGYCTDFAAIAEAA
+531 LGYSTDFAAIAEAA
-545 GAHGERLVDPT
+545 GAHGERLTDPE
-556 QVSASIARCLAALD
+556 QVEAAIERCLAALD
-570 AGQSA
+570 AGRSA

>member
-1 MTEKYTRTASHDLL
+1 MSENYTRTASHDLL

-39 EMAHWRAQGK
+39 EMAHWREQGR
-49 SFPQLILCPHEN
+49 SFPKLILCPHEN

-86 GTANAAMGLHN
+86 GTANVAMGLHN

-110 RAPATT
+110 RAPMST
-116 FDNVTGG
+116 FDSATGG

-180 PREVLAAPVDAES
+180 PREVLAAPVDVQS
-193 LGAYGHQNHLP
+193 IGAYGHQNHLP
-204 VKAQGADADAIQAI
+204 VKAQGADANAI
-218 ARQLMASENPMLVS
+218 AQIAAKLMASENPMLVT
-232 AYAGRNHEAPA
+232 AYAGRNHAAPA
-243 LIEKLAELCGMRVC
+243 LIEKLAMLCGMRVC

-266 RRDSPYFAGYHPGA
+266 RRNSPFFAGYNPAA

-301 TRVNPNAYWAQMD
+301 TRVNPNAYWAQLD

-320 DIPMWGFAL
+320 DIPMWGFPL
-329 NARLEGDS
+329 NARIEGDS
-337 VKLLTQLIAA
+337 VRLLTQLIEC
-347 IEQNATP
+347 IEQTATP
-354 EFRFKA
+354 AFKA
-360 QQRGQVLKAEHAKN
+360 MASQRSLIIQAEHEKN
-374 KQRAAKMAQ
+374 QQRAAAMAQ
-383 EPGTL
+383 EPGKV
-388 NAINPHFLCAALGQ
+388 NAINPHFLCAAIGRQ
-402 HIHLEDVV
+402 IRSEDVV

-428 LPGSLMGLSGGGL
+428 MPGTLMGLSGGGL
-441 GFSAGTALGMKLAQA
+441 GFSAGTALGIKLAQTQ
-456 SSNALSNAQ
+456 S
-465 GRVIHFVGDGSFY
+465 RVIHFVGDGSFY
-478 FSNPSAVY
+478 FSNPSSVY
-486 AVARQYNLPILTVL
+486 AVAHQYDLPILTVL

-512 TLRMYPLG
+512 TLRMYPKG
-520 EAKNT
+520 EAKST

-531 LGYCTDFAAIAEAA
+531 LGYGTDFAAIAEAA
-545 GAHGERLVDPT
+545 GAHGERLVDPSQT
-556 QVSASIARCLAALD
+556 EAAIARCLAALD

>member
-1 MTEKYTRTASHDLL
+1 MSQEYIRTASHDLL

-39 EMAHWRAQGK
+39 EMAHWREQGRV
-49 SFPQLILCPHEN
+49 FPKLILCPHEN

-110 RAPATT
+110 RAPMST
-116 FDNVTGG
+116 FDGATGG

-155 MAHEVISRAGAVMQ
+155 MAHEVVSRAGAVMQ

-180 PREVLAAPVDAES
+180 PREVLAAPVDVAS

-204 VKAQGADADAIQAI
+204 VKAQGADATAVRAI
-218 ARQLMASENPMLVS
+218 AEQLMRSENPMLVT

-243 LIEKLAELCGMRVC
+243 LIEKLAILCGMRVC
-257 EFNSIYLNI
+257 EFNTIYMNI
-266 RRDSPYFAGYHPGA
+266 RRDSPYFGGYNPAA

-301 TRVNPNAYWAQMD
+301 TRVNPNAYWAQLD

-320 DIPMWGFAL
+320 DIPMWGFPL
-329 NARLEGDS
+329 NARIEGDS
-337 VKLLTQLIAA
+337 VRLISQLIEI
-347 IEQNATP
+347 IEAHATP
-354 EFRFKA
+354 EFKTKA
-360 QQRGQVLKAEHAKN
+360 AARGLALQAVHAQN
-374 KQRAAKMAQ
+374 RHRAATLAQ
-383 EPGTL
+383 VPGVV
-388 NAINPHFLCAALGQ
+388 NAINPHYLCAAIGQ
-402 HIHLEDVV
+402 QIDLHDVV

-428 LPGSLMGLSGGGL
+428 VPGSLMGLSGGGL
-441 GFSAGTALGMKLAQA
+441 GFSAGTALGIKLAQGK
-456 SSNALSNAQ
+456 N
-465 GRVIHFVGDGSFY
+465 RVIHFVGDGSFY
-478 FSNPSAVY
+478 FSNPSSVY
-486 AVARQYNLPILTVL
+486 AVANQYGLPILTVL

-512 TLRMYPLG
+512 TLRMYPQG
-520 EAKNT
+520 EAMST
-525 NQFASD
+525 NQFASE
-531 LGYCTDFAAIAEAA
+531 LGYTTDFAAIAEAA
-545 GAHGERLVDPT
+545 GAHGESLVVPA
-556 QVSASIARCLAALD
+556 QVEAAIARCLAALD
-570 AGQSA
+570 SGRSA

>member
-1 MTEKYTRTASHDLL
+1 MSENYTRTASHDLL

-39 EMAHWRAQGK
+39 EMAHWREQGRA
-49 SFPQLILCPHEN
+49 FPKLILCPHEN

-110 RAPATT
+110 RAPMST
-116 FDNVTGG
+116 FDSATGG

-180 PREVLAAPVDAES
+180 PREVLAAPVDAQS

-204 VKAQGADADAIQAI
+204 VKAQGADAKAIQQI
-218 ARQLMASENPMLVS
+218 AAKLMTSENPMLVT
-232 AYAGRNHEAPA
+232 AYAGRNHAAPA
-243 LIEKLAELCGMRVC
+243 VIEKLASVCGMRVC

-266 RRDSPYFAGYHPGA
+266 RRNSPFFAGYNPA
-280 FTEQADFGLM
+280 ALTEQADFGLM

-301 TRVNPNAYWAQMD
+301 TRVNPHAYWAQLD

-320 DIPMWGFAL
+320 DIPMWGFPL
-329 NARLEGDS
+329 NARIEGDS
-337 VKLLTQLIAA
+337 VRLLTQLIEC
-347 IEQNATP
+347 IEETATP
-354 EFRFKA
+354 TFKA
-360 QQRGQVLKAEHAKN
+360 MASQRSLIIQAEHEKN
-374 KQRAAKMAQ
+374 QQRAAAMAK
-383 EPGTL
+383 EPGKF
-388 NAINPHFLCAALGQ
+388 NAINPHFLCAAIGQ
-402 HIHLEDVV
+402 QIRSEDVIV
-410 LNEAI
+410 NEAI

-428 LPGSLMGLSGGGL
+428 LPGTLMGLSGGGL
-441 GFSAGTALGMKLAQA
+441 GFSAGTALGIKLAQTQ
-456 SSNALSNAQ
+456 S
-465 GRVIHFVGDGSFY
+465 RVIHFVGDGSFY

-512 TLRMYPLG
+512 TLRMYPHG
-520 EAKNT
+520 EAKST

-531 LGYCTDFAAIAEAA
+531 LGYGTDFAAIAEAA
-545 GAHGERLVDPT
+545 GAYGERLVDPSQT
-556 QVSASIARCLAALD
+556 EAAIARCLAALD

>member
-1 MTEKYTRTASHDLL
+1 MSENYTRTASHDLL

-39 EMAHWRAQGK
+39 EMAHWREQGRA
-49 SFPQLILCPHEN
+49 FPKLILCPHEN

-97 LCRTRIPVLLIAG
+97 LCRTRTPVLLIAG
-110 RAPATT
+110 RAPMST
-116 FDNVTGG
+116 FDSATGG

-180 PREVLAAPVDAES
+180 PREVLAAPVDVQS
-193 LGAYGHQNHLP
+193 IGAYGHQNHLP
-204 VKAQGADADAIQAI
+204 VKAQGADANAI
-218 ARQLMASENPMLVS
+218 AQIAAKLMGSENPMLVT
-232 AYAGRNHEAPA
+232 AYAGRNHAAPA
-243 LIEKLAELCGMRVC
+243 LIEKLAMLCGMRVC

-266 RRDSPYFAGYHPGA
+266 RRNSPFFAGYNPAA

-301 TRVNPNAYWAQMD
+301 TRVNPNAYWAQLD

-320 DIPMWGFAL
+320 DIPMWGFPL
-329 NARLEGDS
+329 NARIEGDS
-337 VKLLTQLIAA
+337 VRLLTQLIEC
-347 IEQNATP
+347 IEQTATP
-354 EFRFKA
+354 AFKA
-360 QQRGQVLKAEHAKN
+360 MASQRSLIIQAEHEKN
-374 KQRAAKMAQ
+374 QQKAAAMAQ
-383 EPGTL
+383 EPGKV
-388 NAINPHFLCAALGQ
+388 NAINPHFLCAAIGRQ
-402 HIHLEDVV
+402 IRSEDVV

-428 LPGSLMGLSGGGL
+428 MPGTLMGLSGGGL
-441 GFSAGTALGMKLAQA
+441 GFSAGTALGIKLAQTQ
-456 SSNALSNAQ
+456 S
-465 GRVIHFVGDGSFY
+465 RVIHFVGDGSFY
-478 FSNPSAVY
+478 FSNPSSVY
-486 AVARQYNLPILTVL
+486 AVAHQYDLPILTVL

-512 TLRMYPLG
+512 TLRMYPKG
-520 EAKNT
+520 EAKST

-531 LGYCTDFAAIAEAA
+531 LGYGTDFAAIAEAA
-545 GAHGERLVDPT
+545 GAHGERLVDPSQT
-556 QVSASIARCLAALD
+556 EAAIARCLVALD

>member
-1 MTEKYTRTASHDLL
+1 MSENYTRTASHDLL

-39 EMAHWRAQGK
+39 EMAHWREQGRA
-49 SFPQLILCPHEN
+49 FPKLILCPHEN

-110 RAPATT
+110 RAPMST
-116 FDNVTGG
+116 FDSATGG

-180 PREVLAAPVDAES
+180 PREVLAAPVDVQS
-193 LGAYGHQNHLP
+193 IGAYGHQNHLP
-204 VKAQGADADAIQAI
+204 VKAQGADANAI
-218 ARQLMASENPMLVS
+218 AQIAAKLMGSENPMLVT
-232 AYAGRNHEAPA
+232 AYAGRNHAAPA
-243 LIEKLAELCGMRVC
+243 LIEKLAMLCGMRVC

-266 RRDSPYFAGYHPGA
+266 RRNSPFFAGYNPAA

-301 TRVNPNAYWAQMD
+301 TRVNPNAYWAQLD

-320 DIPMWGFAL
+320 DIPMWGFPL
-329 NARLEGDS
+329 NARIEGDS
-337 VKLLTQLIAA
+337 VRLLTQLIEC
-347 IEQNATP
+347 IEETATP
-354 EFRFKA
+354 AFKA
-360 QQRGQVLKAEHAKN
+360 MASQRSLIIQAEHEKN
-374 KQRAAKMAQ
+374 QQKAAAMAQ
-383 EPGTL
+383 EPGKV
-388 NAINPHFLCAALGQ
+388 NAINPHFLCAAIGRQ
-402 HIHLEDVV
+402 IRSEDVV

-428 LPGSLMGLSGGGL
+428 IPGTLMGLSGGGL
-441 GFSAGTALGMKLAQA
+441 GFSAGTALGIKLAQ
-456 SSNALSNAQ
+456 SQS
-465 GRVIHFVGDGSFY
+465 RVIHFVGDGSFY
-478 FSNPSAVY
+478 FSNPSSVY
-486 AVARQYNLPILTVL
+486 AVAHQYDLPILTVL

-512 TLRMYPLG
+512 TLRMYPKG
-520 EAKNT
+520 EAKST

-531 LGYCTDFAAIAEAA
+531 LGYGTDFAAIAEAA
-545 GAHGERLVDPT
+545 GAHGERLVDPSQT
-556 QVSASIARCLAALD
+556 EAAIARCLAALD

>member
-1 MTEKYTRTASHDLL
+1 MSKEYMRTASSDLL

-39 EMAHWRAQGK
+39 EMAHWREQGRA
-49 SFPQLILCPHEN
+49 FPKLILCPHEN

-110 RAPATT
+110 RAPMTT
-116 FDNVTGG
+116 FDDVTGG

-155 MAHEVISRAGAVMQ
+155 MAHEVVSRAGAVMQ

-180 PREVLAAPVDAES
+180 PREVLAAPVDAAS
-193 LGAYGHQNHLP
+193 VGAYGHQNHLP
-204 VKAQGADADAIQAI
+204 VKAQGADASAVRAI
-218 ARQLMASENPMLVS
+218 AEQLMRSDNPMLVT
-232 AYAGRNHEAPA
+232 AYAGRNREAPA
-243 LIEKLAELCGMRVC
+243 LIEKLAVLCGMRVC
-257 EFNSIYLNI
+257 EFNTIYMNI
-266 RRDSPYFAGYHPGA
+266 RRDSPYFAGYNPAA

-301 TRVNPNAYWAQMD
+301 TRVNPNAYWAQLD

-320 DIPMWGFAL
+320 DIPMWGFPL
-329 NARLEGDS
+329 NARIEGDS
-337 VKLLTQLIAA
+337 ARLIAQLIEI
-347 IEQNATP
+347 IESSATP
-354 EFRFKA
+354 EFKTKAAARGLAFKTAHA
-360 QQRGQVLKAEHAKN
+360 QNRQKAASLAQAK
-374 KQRAAKMAQ
+374 
-383 EPGTL
+383 GVV
-388 NAINPHFLCAALGQ
+388 NAINPHYLCAVMGQ
-402 HIHLEDVV
+402 KIDLHDVV

-428 LPGSLMGLSGGGL
+428 VPGSLMGLSGGGL
-441 GFSAGTALGMKLAQA
+441 GFSAGTALGIKLAQA
-456 SSNALSNAQ
+456 DN
-465 GRVIHFVGDGSFY
+465 RVIHFVGDGSFY
-478 FSNPSAVY
+478 FSNPSSVY
-486 AVARQYNLPILTVL
+486 AVANQYGLPILTVL

-512 TLRMYPLG
+512 TLRMYPQG
-520 EAKNT
+520 EAKST

-531 LGYCTDFAAIAEAA
+531 LGYSTDFAAIAEAA
-545 GAHGERLVDPT
+545 GAHGERLTDPE
-556 QVSASIARCLAALD
+556 QVEAAIERCLAALD
-570 AGQSA
+570 AGRSA

>member
-1 MTEKYTRTASHDLL
+1 MSENYTRTASHDLL

-39 EMAHWRAQGK
+39 EMAHWREQGRA
-49 SFPQLILCPHEN
+49 FPKLILCPHEN

-97 LCRTRIPVLLIAG
+97 LCRTRTPVLLIAG
-110 RAPATT
+110 RAPMST
-116 FDNVTGG
+116 FDSATGG

-180 PREVLAAPVDAES
+180 PREVLAAPVDAQS
-193 LGAYGHQNHLP
+193 IGAYGHQNHLP
-204 VKAQGADADAIQAI
+204 VKAQGADANAI
-218 ARQLMASENPMLVS
+218 AQIAAKLMGSENPMLVT
-232 AYAGRNHEAPA
+232 AYAGRNHAAPA
-243 LIEKLAELCGMRVC
+243 LIEKLAMLCGMRVC

-266 RRDSPYFAGYHPGA
+266 RRNSPFFAGYNPAA
-280 FTEQADFGLM
+280 FTAQADFGLM

-301 TRVNPNAYWAQMD
+301 TRVNPNAYWAQLD

-320 DIPMWGFAL
+320 DIPMWGFPL
-329 NARLEGDS
+329 NARIEGDS
-337 VKLLTQLIAA
+337 VRLLTQLIEC
-347 IEQNATP
+347 IEQTATP
-354 EFRFKA
+354 AFKA
-360 QQRGQVLKAEHAKN
+360 MASQRSLIIQAEHEKN
-374 KQRAAKMAQ
+374 QQKAAAMAQ
-383 EPGTL
+383 EPGKV
-388 NAINPHFLCAALGQ
+388 NAINPHFLCAAIGRQ
-402 HIHLEDVV
+402 IRSEDVV

-428 LPGSLMGLSGGGL
+428 IPGTLMGLSGGGL
-441 GFSAGTALGMKLAQA
+441 GFSAGTALGIKLAQ
-456 SSNALSNAQ
+456 SQS
-465 GRVIHFVGDGSFY
+465 RVIHFVGDGSFY
-478 FSNPSAVY
+478 FSNPSSVY
-486 AVARQYNLPILTVL
+486 AVAHQYDLPIMTVL

-512 TLRMYPLG
+512 TLRMYPKG
-520 EAKNT
+520 EAKST

-531 LGYCTDFAAIAEAA
+531 LGYGTDFAAIAEAA
-545 GAHGERLVDPT
+545 GAHGERLVDPSQT
-556 QVSASIARCLAALD
+556 EAAIARCLAALD

>member
-1 MTEKYTRTASHDLL
+1 MSQPYIRTASNDLL

-39 EMAHWRAQGK
+39 EMAHWREQGRA
-49 SFPQLILCPHEN
+49 FPKLILCPHEN

-110 RAPATT
+110 RAPMST
-116 FDNVTGG
+116 FDGATGG

-155 MAHEVISRAGAVMQ
+155 MAHEVVSRAGAVMQ

-180 PREVLAAPVDAES
+180 PREVLAAPVDAAS
-193 LGAYGHQNHLP
+193 VGAYGHQNHLP
-204 VKAQGADADAIQAI
+204 VKAQGADASAVRAI
-218 ARQLMASENPMLVS
+218 AEQLMRSDNPMLVT
-232 AYAGRNHEAPA
+232 AYAGRNREAPA
-243 LIEKLAELCGMRVC
+243 LIEKLAVLCGMRVC
-257 EFNSIYLNI
+257 EFNTIYMNI
-266 RRDSPYFAGYHPGA
+266 RRDSPYFAGYNPAA

-301 TRVNPNAYWAQMD
+301 TRVNPNAYWAQLD

-320 DIPMWGFAL
+320 DIPMWGFPL
-329 NARLEGDS
+329 NARIEGDS
-337 VKLLTQLIAA
+337 ARLIAQLIEI
-347 IEQNATP
+347 IESSATP
-354 EFRFKA
+354 EFKTKAAARGLAFKTAHA
-360 QQRGQVLKAEHAKN
+360 QNRQKAASLAQAK
-374 KQRAAKMAQ
+374 
-383 EPGTL
+383 GVV
-388 NAINPHFLCAALGQ
+388 NAINPHYLCAVMGQ
-402 HIHLEDVV
+402 KIDLHDVV

-428 LPGSLMGLSGGGL
+428 VPGSLMGLSGGGL
-441 GFSAGTALGMKLAQA
+441 GFSAGTALGIKLAQ
-456 SSNALSNAQ
+456 SDN
-465 GRVIHFVGDGSFY
+465 RVIHFVGDGSFY
-478 FSNPSAVY
+478 FSNPSSVY
-486 AVARQYNLPILTVL
+486 AVANQYGLPILTVL

-512 TLRMYPLG
+512 TLRMYPQG
-520 EAKNT
+520 EAKST

-531 LGYCTDFAAIAEAA
+531 LGYSTDFAAIAEAA
-545 GAHGERLVDPT
+545 GAHGERLTDPE
-556 QVSASIARCLAALD
+556 QVEAAIERCLAALD
-570 AGQSA
+570 AGRSA

>member
-1 MTEKYTRTASHDLL
+1 MTPSSDYTRTASHDLL

-39 EMAHWRAQGK
+39 EMAHWRSQGRA
-49 SFPQLILCPHEN
+49 FPQLILCPHEN

-110 RAPATT
+110 RAPMST
-116 FDNVTGG
+116 FDNATGG

-155 MAHEVISRAGAVMQ
+155 MAHEVVSRAGAVMQ

-193 LGAYGHQNHLP
+193 IGAYGHQNHMP
-204 VKAQGADADAIQAI
+204 VKAQGADLETIQAI
-218 ARQLMASENPMLVS
+218 AVQLMASDNPMLVT

-243 LIEKLAELCGMRVC
+243 LIERLAELCGMRVC
-257 EFNSIYLNI
+257 EFNSVYLNI
-266 RRDSPYFAGYHPGA
+266 RRNSPYFAGYNPAA
-280 FTEQADFGLM
+280 FTAQADFGLM

-301 TRVNPNAYWAQMD
+301 TRVNPDAFWAQMD

-320 DIPMWGFAL
+320 DIPMWGFPL
-329 NARLEGDS
+329 NARVEGNS
-337 VKLLTQLIAA
+337 VKLLKQLLSV
-347 IEQNATP
+347 IENIATP
-354 EFRFKA
+354 EFKRKA
-360 QQRGQVLKAEHAKN
+360 QERGQTFLAEQEKN
-374 KQRAAKMAQ
+374 KQRVAALAHN
-383 EPGTL
+383 PGKV
-388 NAINPHFLCAALGQ
+388 NAINPHFLCAAFGQ
-402 HIHLEDVV
+402 LLDSKDVV

-428 LPGSLMGLSGGGL
+428 VPGSLMGLSGGGL
-441 GFSAGTALGMKLAQA
+441 GFSAGTALGMKLAQ
-456 SSNALSNAQ
+456 SEY
-465 GRVIHFVGDGSFY
+465 RVIHFVGDGSFY

-525 NQFASD
+525 DQFASD
-531 LGYCTDFAAIAEAA
+531 LGYGTDFAAIAEAA
-545 GAHGERLVDPT
+545 GAHGERLADPAE
-556 QVSASIARCLAALD
+556 VKASIKRCLAALD
-570 AGQSA
+570 SGQSA

>member
-1 MTEKYTRTASHDLL
+1 MSKEYMRTASSDLL

-39 EMAHWRAQGK
+39 EMAHWREQGRA
-49 SFPQLILCPHEN
+49 FPKLILCPHEN

-110 RAPATT
+110 RAPMTT
-116 FDNVTGG
+116 FDDVTGG

-155 MAHEVISRAGAVMQ
+155 MAHEVVSRAGAVMQ

-180 PREVLAAPVDAES
+180 PREVLAAPVDAAS
-193 LGAYGHQNHLP
+193 VGAYGHQNHLP
-204 VKAQGADADAIQAI
+204 VRAQGADPSAVRAI
-218 ARQLMASENPMLVS
+218 AEQLMRSDNPMLVT
-232 AYAGRNHEAPA
+232 AYAGRNREAPA
-243 LIEKLAELCGMRVC
+243 LIEKLAVLCGMRVC
-257 EFNSIYLNI
+257 EFNTIYMNI
-266 RRDSPYFAGYHPGA
+266 RRDSPYFAGYNPAA

-301 TRVNPNAYWAQMD
+301 TRVNPNAYWAQLD

-320 DIPMWGFAL
+320 DIPMWGFPL
-329 NARLEGDS
+329 NARIEGDS
-337 VKLLTQLIAA
+337 VRLIAQLIEI
-347 IEQNATP
+347 IESSATP
-354 EFRFKA
+354 EFKTKA
-360 QQRGQVLKAEHAKN
+360 AARGLALKTAHAQNRQK
-374 KQRAAKMAQ
+374 AASLAQ
-383 EPGTL
+383 AKGVV
-388 NAINPHFLCAALGQ
+388 NAINPHYLCAVMGQ
-402 HIHLEDVV
+402 KIDLHDVV

-428 LPGSLMGLSGGGL
+428 VPGSLMGLSGGGL
-441 GFSAGTALGMKLAQA
+441 GFSAGTALGIKLAQA
-456 SSNALSNAQ
+456 KN
-465 GRVIHFVGDGSFY
+465 RVIHFVGDGSFY
-478 FSNPSAVY
+478 FSNPSSVY
-486 AVARQYNLPILTVL
+486 AVANQYDLPILTVL

-512 TLRMYPLG
+512 TLRMYPQG
-520 EAKNT
+520 EAKST

-531 LGYCTDFAAIAEAA
+531 LGYATDFAAIAEAA
-545 GAHGERLVDPT
+545 GAHGERLTDPE
-556 QVSASIARCLAALD
+556 QVEAAIERCLAALD
-570 AGQSA
+570 AGRSA

>member
-1 MTEKYTRTASHDLL
+1 MSKEYMRTASSDLL

-39 EMAHWRAQGK
+39 EMAHWREQGRA
-49 SFPQLILCPHEN
+49 FPKLILCPHEN
-61 TAVHMAGGY
+61 TAVHIAGGY

-110 RAPATT
+110 RAPMTT
-116 FDNVTGG
+116 FDDVTGG

-155 MAHEVISRAGAVMQ
+155 MAHEVVSRAGAVMQ

-180 PREVLAAPVDAES
+180 PREVLAAPVDAAS
-193 LGAYGHQNHLP
+193 VGAYGHQNHLP
-204 VKAQGADADAIQAI
+204 VRAQGADPSAVRAI
-218 ARQLMASENPMLVS
+218 AEQLMRSDNPMLVT
-232 AYAGRNHEAPA
+232 AYAGRNREAPA
-243 LIEKLAELCGMRVC
+243 LIEKLAILCGMRVC
-257 EFNSIYLNI
+257 EFNTIYMNI
-266 RRDSPYFAGYHPGA
+266 RRDSPYFAGYNPAA

-301 TRVNPNAYWAQMD
+301 TRVNPNAYWAQLD

-320 DIPMWGFAL
+320 DIPMWGFPL
-329 NARLEGDS
+329 NARIEGDS
-337 VKLLTQLIAA
+337 VRLIKQLIEI
-347 IEQNATP
+347 IESSATP
-354 EFRFKA
+354 EFKSKA
-360 QQRGQVLKAEHAKN
+360 AARSLALKTAHAQNRQK
-374 KQRAAKMAQ
+374 AASLAQ
-383 EPGTL
+383 AKGVV
-388 NAINPHFLCAALGQ
+388 NAINPHYLCAVMGQ
-402 HIHLEDVV
+402 KIDLHDVV

-428 LPGSLMGLSGGGL
+428 VPGSLMGLSGGGL
-441 GFSAGTALGMKLAQA
+441 GFSAGTALGIKLAQA
-456 SSNALSNAQ
+456 DN
-465 GRVIHFVGDGSFY
+465 RVIHFVGDGSFY
-478 FSNPSAVY
+478 FSNPSSVY
-486 AVARQYNLPILTVL
+486 SVANQYGLPILTVL

-512 TLRMYPLG
+512 TLRMYPQG
-520 EAKNT
+520 EAKST

-531 LGYCTDFAAIAEAA
+531 LGYATDFAAIAEAA
-545 GAHGERLVDPT
+545 GAHGERLTDPE
-556 QVSASIARCLAALD
+556 QVEAAIERCLAALD
-570 AGQSA
+570 AGRSA

>member
-1 MTEKYTRTASHDLL
+1 MTEKSIRTASHDLL
-15 QGLVDLGIEYLFC
+15 QGLIDLGIEYLFC

-39 EMAHWRAQGK
+39 EMAIWRAAGK
-49 SFPQLILCPHEN
+49 SFPKLILCPHEN

-97 LCRTRIPVLLIAG
+97 LCRSRIPVLLIAG
-110 RAPATT
+110 RAPMST
-116 FDNVTGG
+116 FDGATGG

-141 RPYVKWEYNLAWPS
+141 RPYVKWEYNLAWPA
-155 MAHEVISRAGAVMQ
+155 MAHEVISRAGAVMH

-180 PREVLAAPVDAES
+180 PREVLAAPVDVAS
-193 LGAYGHQNHLP
+193 IGAHGHQNHLA
-204 VKAQGADADAIQAI
+204 VKAQGADPQAVKAI
-218 ARQLMASENPMLVS
+218 AEQLMQSDNPMLVT
-232 AYAGRNHEAPA
+232 AYAGRNSEAPA
-243 LIEKLAELCGMRVC
+243 LIEKLASLCSIRVC
-257 EFNSIYLNI
+257 EFNTVYMNI
-266 RRDSPYFAGYHPGA
+266 RRSSPFFSGYNPAA

-301 TRVNPNAYWAQMD
+301 TRVNPKAYWAQFD

-320 DIPMWGFAL
+320 DIPMWGFPL
-329 NARLEGDS
+329 NARIEGDS
-337 VKLLTQLIAA
+337 VRLLTQLIEA
-347 IEQNATP
+347 IQANASA
-354 EFRFKA
+354 EFKA
-360 QQRGQVLKAEHAKN
+360 KVEKRCVLLKAEHEAN
-374 KQRAAKMAQ
+374 KQKTALLAKQ
-383 EPGTL
+383 PGAL
-388 NAINPHFLCAALGQ
+388 NAINPHYLCAELGR
-402 HIHLEDVV
+402 HIQSHDVV

-428 LPGSLMGLSGGGL
+428 VPGTLVGLSGGGL
-441 GFSAGTALGMKLAQA
+441 GFSAGTALGMKLAQP
-456 SSNALSNAQ
+456 
-465 GRVIHFVGDGSFY
+465 GRRVVHVVGDGSFY

-486 AVARQYNLPILTVL
+486 AVARQYDLPILTVL

-512 TLRMYPLG
+512 TLRMYPQG
-520 EAKNT
+520 EAKST

-531 LGYCTDFAAIAEAA
+531 LGYDTDFAGIAEAA
-545 GAHGERLVDPT
+545 GAHGERLFDPADVET
-556 QVSASIARCLAALD
+556 SIARCLEALD

>member
-1 MTEKYTRTASHDLL
+1 MSKEYIRTASHDLL

-39 EMAHWRAQGK
+39 EMAHWREQGRA
-49 SFPQLILCPHEN
+49 FPKLILCPHEN

-110 RAPATT
+110 RAPMTT

-155 MAHEVISRAGAVMQ
+155 MAHEVVSRAGAVMQ

-180 PREVLAAPVDAES
+180 PREVLAAPVDAAS
-193 LGAYGHQNHLP
+193 VGAYGHQNHLP
-204 VKAQGADADAIQAI
+204 VRAQGADPSAVRAI
-218 ARQLMASENPMLVS
+218 AEQLMRSDNPMLVT
-232 AYAGRNHEAPA
+232 AYAGRNREAPA
-243 LIEKLAELCGMRVC
+243 LIEKLAVLCGMRVC
-257 EFNSIYLNI
+257 EFNTIYMNI
-266 RRDSPYFAGYHPGA
+266 RRDSPYFGGYNPAA

-301 TRVNPNAYWAQMD
+301 TRVNPNAYWAQLD

-320 DIPMWGFAL
+320 DIPMWGFPL
-329 NARLEGDS
+329 NARIEGDS
-337 VKLLTQLIAA
+337 IRLIAQLIEI
-347 IEQNATP
+347 IESSATP
-354 EFRFKA
+354 EFKTKA
-360 QQRGQVLKAEHAKN
+360 AARGLALKTAHAQNRQK
-374 KQRAAKMAQ
+374 AASLAQ
-383 EPGTL
+383 AKGVV
-388 NAINPHFLCAALGQ
+388 NAINPHYLCAVMGQ
-402 HIHLEDVV
+402 KIDLHDVV

-428 LPGSLMGLSGGGL
+428 EPGSLMGLSGGGL
-441 GFSAGTALGMKLAQA
+441 GFSAGTALGIKLAQA
-456 SSNALSNAQ
+456 KN
-465 GRVIHFVGDGSFY
+465 RVIHFVGDGSFY
-478 FSNPSAVY
+478 FSNPSSVY
-486 AVARQYNLPILTVL
+486 AVANQYGLPILTVL

-512 TLRMYPLG
+512 TLRMYPQG
-520 EAKNT
+520 EAKST

-531 LGYCTDFAAIAEAA
+531 LGYSTDFAAIAEAA
-545 GAHGERLVDPT
+545 GAHGERLTDPE
-556 QVSASIARCLAALD
+556 QVEAAVERCLAALD
-570 AGQSA
+570 AGRSA